1 MQKRPKPC
9 VIWVFLGLLVPVIAG
24 AEALSGMTPFPLN
37 KGSLSGEFEAEAWDT
52 SAPVDVQSNQL
63 SVNFQKHE
71 IVFQGD
77 VKVTQADFSLTA
89 REVTAVFGET
99 AEDIR
104 QIVAKGDVTIRKS
117 DKVARGEEAVYDRPG
132 GVVVLRGNP
141 YLEQGKNFI
150 QGEEIRVFLKDDTM
164 DVRGG
169 VTAEF
174 RLKEPPDSGSDGG
187 KMKKPSNAA
196 VQEE

>member
-1 MQKRPKPC
+1 MQRKPKPC
-9 VIWVFLGLLVPVIAG
+9 AAWMLLGMLVPVIAG
-24 AEALSGMTPFPLN
+24 AEGLSGMTLFPLN
-37 KGSLSGEFEAEAWDT
+37 KGSLTGEFETEVWDA

-63 SVNFQKHE
+63 RVNFQKHE

-77 VKVTQADFSLTA
+77 VKVTQVDFSLTA

-104 QIVAKGDVTIRKS
+104 QIVAKGNVTIRKS
-117 DKVARGEEAVYDRPG
+117 DKVARGDEAVYDRPG

-150 QGEEIRVFLKDDTM
+150 HGEEISVFLKEDTM
-164 DVRGG
+164 DVRGD

-174 RLKEPPDSGSDGG
+174 RLKEPPDPGSDTG
-187 KMKKPSNAA
+187 KMKRSPNAA